1 MMNSLYQLSSFL
13 QRVTSNVHLRAS
25 HISLYAVLCKGW
37 IDNGCKSPFRITRSK
52 VMKLARINS
61 KATYHRVIRELTSHG
76 YILYSPSYHPV
87 KGSEVSLI
95 GNDVL
100 L

>member
-1 MMNSLYQLSSFL
+1 MNSLHQLSSFL
-13 QRVTSNVHLRAS
+13 QGVTSDVQLRAC

-37 IDNGCKSPFRITRSK
+37 IDNGCKNPFSITRSK

-61 KATYHRVIRELTSHG
+61 KATYHRIIRELTSHG
-76 YILYSPSYHPV
+76 HILYSPSYHPV

-95 GNDVL
+95 ENDMLV
-100 L
+100 